1 MNESTIMFNKTCPED
16 GRIEELPLGPSVKV
30 IGILSYFL
38 GRLGNFLLLGI
49 VHYEK
54 FGQDPQKRSLSDR
67 LFTFWFQL
75 FTSLMANQLC
85 QDRYISTTSCIHLKF
100 LIKLEV
106 VSYWKLL
113 TNTRSM
119 DLIKKEKY

>member
-67 LFTFWFQL
+67 LFTFWFQY
-75 FTSLMANQLC
+75 TA
-85 QDRYISTTSCIHLKF
+85 K
-100 LIKLEV
+100 
-106 VSYWKLL
+106 
-113 TNTRSM
+113 
-119 DLIKKEKY
+119 

>member
-16 GRIEELPLGPSVKV
+16 GRNEELPLGPTVKV

-75 FTSLMANQLC
+75 FTSMMANQLC
-85 QDRYISTTSCIHLKF
+85 QESLTSK
-100 LIKLEV
+100 LIGF
-106 VSYWKLL
+106 YF
-113 TNTRSM
+113 
-119 DLIKKEKY
+119 Y

>member
-1 MNESTIMFNKTCPED
+1 MNESTIMFNKTFPED
-16 GRIEELPLGPSVKV
+16 GRIEILPLGPTVKV

-75 FTSLMANQLC
+75 FTSLMANQL
-85 QDRYISTTSCIHLKF
+85 ILASK
-100 LIKLEV
+100 LIGF
-106 VSYWKLL
+106 YF
-113 TNTRSM
+113 
-119 DLIKKEKY
+119 Y

>member
-16 GRIEELPLGPSVKV
+16 GRIEELPLGPTVKV

-75 FTSLMANQLC
+75 FTSFMANQLC
-85 QDRYISTTSCIHLKF
+85 QESHTSK
-100 LIKLEV
+100 LIGF
-106 VSYWKLL
+106 YF
-113 TNTRSM
+113 
-119 DLIKKEKY
+119 Y